1 MKRFYINNKIIQNF
15 GKPFIIAEACINHE
29 GNLKI
34 AKKMIREA
42 KKAGVDCIKFQ
53 IHNLN
58 NEMLK
63 KTPKSNNFKES
74 LWDTLEKTNFNISQ
88 QYELKNIVKKIKLL
102 IYVLHSA
109 KMVLMNL
116 KILK

>member
-74 LWDTLEKTNFNISQ
+74 FGTHRKNNFNISQ
-88 QYELKNIVKKIKLL
+88 QYELKNIVKNKITYLCTPFSKDG
-102 IYVLHSA
+102 A
-109 KMVLMNL
+109 MNL